1 VNPHLTSRGVWV
13 FFCSLV
19 FITAG
24 AITEQPILLLIGQVQ
39 VAVLAISF
47 LLCVVAALALD
58 RRFVRLQIRDE
69 AGDQRFSTTGLRA
82 GEPTEFDI
90 VATNE
95 AWLPLYGLELTPFGA
110 RDLSF
115 GDVDH
120 AFHLPAGAEVAAP
133 VSVQAPRSGR
143 WTLQGFDVAISDPL
157 GLLSARD
164 YLPCV
169 HAFECFPKRGSAHI
183 QRARNLGV
191 AALKHGGKHMV
202 RQIGTGSVVRELR
215 DHQPGDPL
223 RHIAW
228 KATARTRRLISRD
241 FEREVN
247 MSMYLLLDI
256 STSMRGGQWQGQKLE
271 HGAEAVAEIT
281 DNVLRARDRVG
292 VMTFDEKLYG
302 HIAPGTSPSHAA
314 RILRHLVGVNSVV
327 DEDLTEWTDVELV
340 QNVADYLVVQERLD
354 FRRGDEVDA
363 DSGVNTRL
371 LERWLASV
379 IRLEK
384 VKYDSPIL
392 RDGVLEQDES
402 LLRRFAQLRGLEVPY
417 RVEARLGL
425 KERGLNES
433 IERIVATARE
443 SQWIVVITDLCG
455 VMNTEVLTRA
465 IRLAQIKG
473 HTLHFLVP
481 FTPAYYEDEQ
491 EGAERYRISRELFST
506 REREERLKIASH
518 LRSLGVSVDFMKPG
532 TSALQLLLSG
542 GGRRAAS

>member
-1 VNPHLTSRGVWV
+1 VNPHLTTPGIWV
-13 FFCSLV
+13 FICALV

-24 AITEQPILLLIGQVQ
+24 AVAEQPILLLIGQVQ
-39 VAVLAISF
+39 IAVLALSF

-58 RRFVRLQIRDE
+58 RRFVRLQIRGE
-69 AGDQRFSTTGLRA
+69 AGEQRFSSTGLRA
-82 GEPTEFDI
+82 GEPTEIDLFIGND
-90 VATNE
+90 
-95 AWLPLYGLELTPFGA
+95 AWLPLYGLKLSPYGA
-110 RDLSF
+110 RALAFDDADRS
-115 GDVDH
+115 
-120 AFHLPAGAEVAAP
+120 FHLPAGAEVAAKL
-133 VSVQAPRSGR
+133 SVEASRSGR
-143 WTLQGFDVAISDPL
+143 WNLQGFDVAITDPL
-157 GLLSARD
+157 GLLAARD
-164 YLPCV
+164 YLPCI
-169 HAFECFPKRGSAHI
+169 HAFECFPQTGHSRV

-191 AALKHGGKHMV
+191 FALKHGGKHMV
-202 RQIGTGSVVRELR
+202 RQIGTGSIVRELR

-271 HGAEAVAEIT
+271 HGVEAVAELA

-292 VMTFDEKLYG
+292 LMTFDEKLYG
-302 HIAPGTSPSHAA
+302 HIAPNASPSHAA
-314 RILRHLVGVNSVV
+314 RLLRHLVGVNSVV
-327 DEDLTEWTDVELV
+327 DEELTEWTDVELA

-363 DSGVNTRL
+363 DSGVNLEL
-371 LERWLASV
+371 LERWLSSV
-379 IRLEK
+379 IALEK
-384 VKYDSPIL
+384 QKYNSAIL
-392 RDGVLEQDES
+392 RDGVLDQDES

-433 IERIVATARE
+433 IEHIVATARE

-455 VMNTEVLTRA
+455 VMNTEVVTRA

-473 HTLHFLVP
+473 HSLRFLVP
-481 FTPAYYEDEQ
+481 FTPAYYEDDQ
-491 EGAERYRISRELFST
+491 DGSERYRISRELFST

-518 LRSLGVSVDFMKPG
+518 LRSLGVPVDFMKPG
-532 TSALQLLLSG
+532 TSALQVLLSG
-542 GGRRAAS
+542 RGRQVAS